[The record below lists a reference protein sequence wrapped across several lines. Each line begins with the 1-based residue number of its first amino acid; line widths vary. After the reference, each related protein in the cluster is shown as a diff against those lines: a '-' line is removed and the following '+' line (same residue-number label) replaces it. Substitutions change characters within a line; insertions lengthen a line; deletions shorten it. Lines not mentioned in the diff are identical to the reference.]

1 MAIQWVESGIKV
13 KARAFEVREG
23 PAAEEGLL
31 RRIAASDAGA
41 LEELYRLYSGRVL
54 SFLRQLSRDAQV
66 AEDLL
71 QEVFLA
77 VWRKAATFDAAR
89 GDVAGWLF
97 TICRHKWIDS
107 RRRHQPVAELD
118 AMEYDPPAPGV
129 SRDLR
134 ILLDKAMRVLSDAER
149 EALRLAYFGGLTYEE
164 TALELALPLGTL
176 KSRIRAA
183 LRKIASEI
191 DDDSYAHRVNAS

>member
-1 MAIQWVESGIKV
+1 MNARVFEGSG
-13 KARAFEVREG
+13 REG
-23 PAAEEGLL
+23 LAREEVVLH
-31 RRIAASDAGA
+31 RIAAGDAVA

-54 SFLRQLSRDAQV
+54 GFLRQLCRDVEV

-71 QEVFLA
+71 QEVFMA
-77 VWRKAATFDAAR
+77 VWRKAATFDASR

-97 TICRHKWIDS
+97 TICRHKWIDCR
-107 RRRHQPVAELD
+107 RRRHPVAELD

-134 ILLDKAMRVLSDAER
+134 ILLDKAMKVLSDAER
-149 EALRLAYFGGLTYEE
+149 QALNLAYFGGLTYEE
-164 TALELALPLGTL
+164 TAIELALPLGTL

-183 LRKIASEI
+183 LRKVASEI
-191 DDDSYAHRVNAS
+191 QDDSYSNRVNAS